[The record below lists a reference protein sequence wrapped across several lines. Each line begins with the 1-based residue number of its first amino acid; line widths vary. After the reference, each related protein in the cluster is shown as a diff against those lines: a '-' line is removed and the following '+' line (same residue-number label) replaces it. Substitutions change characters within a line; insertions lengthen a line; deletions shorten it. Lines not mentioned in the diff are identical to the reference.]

1 MKKHFSS
8 LSRVLAFILL
18 SLLLTAC
25 AGGGTP
31 AATTAPAS
39 VQTTAA
45 ETEPEPEVYQW
56 DKGVK
61 KNNYNGYGFVILN
74 GCTATW
80 FSRNSV
86 MAEELTGETVN
97 DAIFERTQRT
107 EEFLNVKVSEISNSD
122 STAKIKADVKAGMT
136 DYDVALC
143 TLMTSFSVAL
153 EGNTYDL
160 NTINDNV
167 DFSNVWWDTNS
178 VNDLTIN
185 KKLYLISSDFD
196 TTRLDSIRSMFFN
209 KKLIEDLKLE
219 NPYDLV
225 DSGKW
230 TLDKFAAMCK
240 AGESDL
246 DGDGV
251 MTDND
256 RYGWVTYTGIMMDL
270 LSCASNYSYIEKDR
284 DGKLVS
290 GVSDESFYDC
300 YMKLYDIMWNT
311 NTVFDSQGSRT
322 SAYRR
327 GLSDRILEALF
338 AEDKGVFYS
347 ECLAW
352 FRSMREMESDFGI
365 VPPPK
370 ANEDQDRYYSVMINP
385 FMQQIPVTNTETGRT
400 LNVLDVL
407 AAASH
412 DTVVD
417 AYVNVTLGGKVA
429 RDADT
434 VRMMHLVFDELR
446 YNLHFST
453 VAIRSTIYNLFKA
466 GDDSIASTLKSNET
480 AFNTSLAE
488 VNAFFFG

>member
-1 MKKHFSS
+1 MKR
-8 LSRVLAFILL
+8 LLA
-18 SLLLTAC
+18 LLLLAALFLAAC
-25 AGGGTP
+25 SGGSESSSP
-31 AATTAPAS
+31 AATSAA

-61 KNNYNGYGFVILN
+61 KNNYDGYGFAILN

-86 MAEELTGETVN
+86 MADELTGETVN

-122 STAKIKADVKAGMT
+122 SASKIKTDVKAGMT
-136 DYDVALC
+136 DYDVAMC
-143 TLMTSFSVAL
+143 TLMTSYAVAM
-153 EGNTYDL
+153 EGAIYDL
-160 NTINDNV
+160 NTINNNV
-167 DFSNVWWDTNS
+167 DFNNVWWDVNS

-185 KKLYLISSDFD
+185 KKLYFISSDFD

-209 KKLIEDLKLE
+209 KKLIDDLKLE
-219 NPYDLV
+219 NPYELV

-230 TLDKFAAMCK
+230 TLDKFATMCK
-240 AGESDL
+240 VGEADL

-256 RYGWVTYTGIMMDL
+256 RYGWVTYYGIMVDTLM
-270 LSCASNYSYIEKDR
+270 CGSNYTYIKKDR

-290 GVSDESFYDC
+290 GVSDESFYDF
-300 YMKLYDIMWNT
+300 YLKIYDLMWNT

-322 SAYRR
+322 TAYRR

-338 AEDKGVFYS
+338 SEDKSIFYS

-370 ANEDQDRYYSVMINP
+370 ANEEQDRYYSVMINP
-385 FMQQIPVTNTETGRT
+385 FMQQIPVTNTETDRA
-400 LNVLDVL
+400 LNILDVL

-446 YNLHFST
+446 YSLHFSN
-453 VAIRSTIYNLFKA
+453 VAIRSTISNLFKA
-466 GDDSIASTLKSNET
+466 GDDTIASTLKSNES

-488 VNAFFFG
+488 VNAFFFGK